1 MPKLTTDWMKVA
13 QSGPTV
19 DGRNIDPAWLL
30 QAAET
35 YSVDTYTAMLW
46 PDHFRFQNYGKVLE
60 LRADTRP
67 DSVVELFA
75 RIEPNAAYLWNNQ
88 FGQRLYF
95 SMEIDPNFAATG
107 KAYLVGLGVTDSPA
121 SLGTDELKFSHRR
134 NKPESRFLPGAEF
147 HGLTDDEEERVDGLI
162 ARVLQRFTI
171 HPKTPASEEP
181 MKNEQ
186 YAAQFEALEQR
197 VAAFEAQVADLKA
210 SFAATVA
217 TSAQSP
223 EQAKDQAKEQA
234 KEKLAQGA
242 PDTPDAFAK
251 LCDTVCKLS
260 QKLDAIDNRL
270 AAAKPGETFNST
282 APAGTAPLL

>member
-223 EQAKDQAKEQA
+223 EQAREQA
-234 KEKLAQGA
+234 KEEPAQGA
-242 PDTPDAFAK
+242 PDSADAFAK
-251 LCDTVCKLS
+251 LCDTVLKLS
-260 QKLDAIDNRL
+260 QKLDAIDSRL